1 MWKKLVRCKFKYT
14 KNFDAWFRRS
24 VIHENDNH
32 GALLTF
38 KYRRVSR
45 LQCFAPGE
53 NEMESRSIRS
63 LENMS
68 LAPRMTRGNGLWT
81 KWILFFLSIAIS
93 ERKRQNKH
101 KEIKRG
107 TNAPFQIP
115 WISNSMNLMK
125 FKFHESQIPWISW
138 NSNSMNLL
146 CHAQLLVPVNQQ
158 NKYFKFIHQSLPLNG
173 IIAGQRQW

>member
-1 MWKKLVRCKFKYT
+1 
-14 KNFDAWFRRS
+14 
-24 VIHENDNH
+24 
-32 GALLTF
+32 
-38 KYRRVSR
+38 
-45 LQCFAPGE
+45 
-53 NEMESRSIRS
+53 MESRSIRS

-81 KWILFFLSIAIS
+81 KWMLFFLSIAIS

-125 FKFHESQIPWISW
+125 FKFHESQIPWISNSMNLKFHESQIPWISW
-138 NSNSMNLL
+138 NSNPWISNSMN
-146 CHAQLLVPVNQQ
+146 
-158 NKYFKFIHQSLPLNG
+158 FKFHESFMSCTASRAGESTKQILQIYSSVPAFQRNYSWSKAVIAISWCFQYLHQECY
-173 IIAGQRQW
+173 RF